1 MEFMEVYSPVAVYF
15 LVLAIIY
22 DLFNKNILLTIIF
35 LFDYYSLLIMINI
48 TGLYLFLK
56 KLTITIRVNFNIDTH

>member
-1 MEFMEVYSPVAVYF
+1 MEIMEVYSPVAVYF
-15 LVLAIIY
+15 LVLAMIY
-22 DLFNKNILLTIIF
+22 DLFNKNILLNIIF

-56 KLTITIRVNFNIDTH
+56 KLTIRIRVDFNIDY